1 MHAHGPIILSIL
13 ANMMGLDLSLLGYLD
28 LTGEDESRRAK
39 LSAVAHSGG
48 EDQN

>member
-13 ANMMGLDLSLLGYLD
+13 ANMMGLSLLGYLD

-39 LSAVAHSGG
+39 LSAVAPSGG